1 MANLFNK
8 YGSSHRYGRMLAAA
22 LLDFLVVIGAYL
34 CVFLFL
40 PDRIF
45 NDHTH
50 STLLILAVA
59 SGMVLALAAFKVY
72 HRIWERT
79 SGHSIIVLLDA
90 VVIVTVL
97 TILIVAAVNPRPF
110 AIGIVLVANLLSF
123 IVISGVRY
131 RSRLISGLAWR
142 WHAWWSKKL
151 PEPQISTL
159 IVGAGESGQALASRM
174 KHRNS
179 DRFHKIVGFVDDDPS
194 KRGLIVEGSP
204 VLGACRDIPAV
215 VTAHKIELIAVA
227 VHNISSTAFR
237 DILLYCEQTDAR
249 IKIVPDILKQINS
262 LENVSVLRDI
272 EPEDLLGRG
281 VISRH
286 EAVDLSPV
294 LEKSILVTG
303 AAGSI
308 GSELSRQILSYQP
321 KQVVLLDNNESG
333 LHDLALEV
341 KESHPELTI
350 IPVLG
355 DITICESMRSIF
367 EKYRPEVVF
376 HAAAYKHVPMLQ
388 YHPMEALRVN
398 IGGTKLLAELA
409 QEYGVERF
417 VLISTDKAVDPS
429 SVMGASKRVC
439 ELLIHALCLQHGKS
453 TLFTAVR
460 FGNVLGSRGSVV
472 PMFTSQIEHGG
483 PVTVTHPDMTR
494 YFMSIPEAVN
504 LIIHA
509 ASMTRGD
516 DIFIL
521 QMGAVVRIVE
531 LAERLIRLRGLRP
544 HQDIQIQYTG
554 IRPGEK
560 MHEALYSGAEKPSST
575 AHPNIIKLNTWKDG
589 FSAGEF
595 YRYLRELSDLGL
607 SDADEVL
614 QRIRTAI
621 GTETPE
627 AQELT
632 AQ

>member
-1 MANLFNK
+1 
-8 YGSSHRYGRMLAAA
+8 MLASA
-22 LLDFLVVIGAYL
+22 LLDFLIVIGAYL
-34 CVFLFL
+34 SVFLFL

-45 NDHTH
+45 DDHTH
-50 STLLILAVA
+50 TTLMILAVA
-59 SGMVLALAAFKVY
+59 CGMVAALASFKVY

-79 SGHSIIVLLDA
+79 SGHSIIILLDA
-90 VVIVTVL
+90 VVIVTVP
-97 TILIVAAVNPRPF
+97 TILIVAIINPRPLS
-110 AIGIVLVANLLSF
+110 IGIVLLGNLLSF
-123 IVISGVRY
+123 VCIAGVRY
-131 RSRLISGLAWR
+131 RSRLISGFAWR
-142 WHAWWSKKL
+142 FHAWWSKKL
-151 PEPQISTL
+151 PEPQIRTL
-159 IVGAGESGQALASRM
+159 IVGAGESAQALAWRM
-174 KHRNS
+174 KHRTG
-179 DRFHKIVGFVDDDPS
+179 DRFHKIIGFVDDDAA

-204 VLGACRDIPAV
+204 VLGVCSEIPDIV
-215 VTAHKIELIAVA
+215 IAHKIELIAVA
-227 VHNISSTAFR
+227 IHNITSTAFR

-262 LENVSVLRDI
+262 IEGVTVLRDI

-281 VISRH
+281 VVSRH

-308 GSELSRQILSYQP
+308 GSELSRQIMSYQP
-321 KQVVLLDNNESG
+321 KRVVLLDNNESG
-333 LHDLALEV
+333 LHDLVLEV
-341 KESHPELTI
+341 KDKHPELTI
-350 IPVLG
+350 IPVLA
-355 DITICESMRSIF
+355 DITICESMRAMF
-367 EKYRPEVVF
+367 DKYRPEVVF
-376 HAAAYKHVPMLQ
+376 HAAAYKHVPMLE
-388 YHPMEALRVN
+388 YHPAEAIRVN
-398 IGGTKLLAELA
+398 IGGTKLLADLA
-409 QEYGVERF
+409 HEYAVERF

-439 ELLIHALCLQHGKS
+439 ELLLHALSLQHGES

-472 PMFTSQIEHGG
+472 PMFTNQIEHGG
-483 PVTVTHPDMTR
+483 PVTVTHPEMTR

-509 ASMTRGD
+509 ASMTNGN

-560 MHEALYSGAEKPSST
+560 MHEALYSGAEKPCST
-575 AHPNIIKLNTWKDG
+575 AHPNIIKLNTWHDG
-589 FSAGEF
+589 FSPVEF
-595 YRYLRELSDLGL
+595 HRHLRELSNQGL
-607 SDADEVL
+607 HDASDVL
-614 QRIRTAI
+614 QRIRIAI
-621 GTETPE
+621 GADMPET
-627 AQELT
+627 QGLT

>member
-1 MANLFNK
+1 
-8 YGSSHRYGRMLAAA
+8 MLASS
-22 LLDFLVVIGAYL
+22 LLDFLIVIGSYL
-34 CVFLFL
+34 SVFAFL
-40 PDRIF
+40 PNRIF
-45 NDHTH
+45 DDHTH
-50 STLLILAVA
+50 TTLMILAIA
-59 SGMVLALAAFKVY
+59 FGMIAALATFKVY

-79 SGHSIIVLLDA
+79 SGHSIIILLDA
-90 VVIVTVL
+90 IVIVTVP
-97 TILIVAAVNPRPF
+97 TILLVAIVNPRPLS
-110 AIGIVLVANLLSF
+110 IGIVLVGNLLSF
-123 IVISGVRY
+123 IGIAGVRY
-131 RSRLISGLAWR
+131 RSRLISGFAWR

-151 PEPQISTL
+151 PEAQVPTL
-159 IVGAGESGQALASRM
+159 IVGAGESGQALAWRM
-174 KHRNS
+174 KHHAG

-204 VLGACRDIPAV
+204 VLGACSEIPAL

-227 VHNISSTAFR
+227 IHNIASTAFR
-237 DILLYCEQTDAR
+237 DILLFCEQTDAR

-262 LENVSVLRDI
+262 IDNVSVLRDI

-286 EAVDLSPV
+286 EAVDLSPII
-294 LEKSILVTG
+294 EKSILVTG

-308 GSELSRQILSYQP
+308 GSELSRQIMSYQP
-321 KQVVLLDNNESG
+321 KRVVLLDNNESG
-333 LHDLALEV
+333 LHDLILEV
-341 KESHPELTI
+341 KDKHPELTI

-355 DITICESMRSIF
+355 DITICESMRAIF

-376 HAAAYKHVPMLQ
+376 HAAAYKHVPMLE
-388 YHPMEALRVN
+388 YHPMEAVRVN
-398 IGGTKLLAELA
+398 IGGTKLLADLA
-409 QEYGVERF
+409 HEYAVERF

-429 SVMGASKRVC
+429 SVMGASKRAC
-439 ELLIHALCLQHGKS
+439 ELLLHDLSLRHGGS

-472 PMFTSQIEHGG
+472 PMFTTQIEHGG
-483 PVTVTHPDMTR
+483 PVTVTHPEMTR

-509 ASMTRGD
+509 ASMTHGN

-554 IRPGEK
+554 VRPGEK
-560 MHEALYSGAEKPSST
+560 MHEALYSGAEKPSPT
-575 AHPNIIKLNTWKDG
+575 AHPNIIKLNTWHDE
-589 FSAGEF
+589 FSPAEF
-595 YRYLRELSDLGL
+595 HRHLRELSDHAVNDAADILG
-607 SDADEVL
+607 
-614 QRIRTAI
+614 RIRVAI
-621 GTETPE
+621 GADLPDRQ
-627 AQELT
+627 AIT

>member
-1 MANLFNK
+1 MVNWINK
-8 YGSSHRYGRMLAAA
+8 YSSSNRYRRIVAAA
-22 LLDFLVVIGAYL
+22 LLDFLIVIGAYL
-34 CVFLFL
+34 SVFLFL

-50 STLLILAVA
+50 TTLMILAVA
-59 SGMVLALAAFKVY
+59 SGMVAALASFKVY

-79 SGHSIIVLLDA
+79 SGHSIIILLDA
-90 VVIVTVL
+90 VVIVTVP
-97 TILIVAAVNPRPF
+97 TILVVVAVNPRPLS
-110 AIGIVLVANLLSF
+110 IGIVLLGNLLAF
-123 IVISGVRY
+123 IGIAGVRY
-131 RSRLISGLAWR
+131 RSRLISGFAWR

-151 PEPQISTL
+151 PEPQIATL
-159 IVGAGESGQALASRM
+159 IVGAGESGQALAWRM
-174 KHRNS
+174 KHRNG
-179 DRFHKIVGFVDDDPS
+179 DRFHKVVGFVDDDPA

-204 VLGACRDIPAV
+204 VLGACSDIPDV
-215 VTAHKIELIAVA
+215 VITHKIELIAVA
-227 VHNISSTAFR
+227 LHNITSTAFR
-237 DILLYCEQTDAR
+237 DILLYCEKTDAR

-262 LENVSVLRDI
+262 IENVSALRDI
-272 EPEDLLGRG
+272 QPEDLLGRG

-294 LEKSILVTG
+294 LEKSILITG

-333 LHDLALEV
+333 LHDLVLEV
-341 KESHPELTI
+341 KDRHPELTI

-355 DITICESMRSIF
+355 DITVCESMRAIF

-376 HAAAYKHVPMLQ
+376 HAAAYKHVPMLE
-388 YHPMEALRVN
+388 YHPMEAVRVN

-409 QEYGVERF
+409 QEYAVERF

-439 ELLIHALCLQHGKS
+439 ELLLHALCLQHS
-453 TLFTAVR
+453 ATTLFTAVR

-483 PVTVTHPDMTR
+483 PITVTHPDMTR

-560 MHEALYSGAEKPSST
+560 MHEALYSGAEEPCPT
-575 AHPNIIKLNTWKDG
+575 AHPNIIKLNTWQDE
-589 FSAGEF
+589 FIASEF
-595 YRYLRELSDLGL
+595 YRHLRELADHGL
-607 SDADEVL
+607 HDAAEVL

-621 GTETPE
+621 GAENPQ

>member
-1 MANLFNK
+1 MTNYLF
-8 YGSSHRYGRMLAAA
+8 GSSNRYRRILASA
-22 LLDFLVVIGAYL
+22 LLDFLIVIGVYL
-34 CVFLFL
+34 TVLFFL
-40 PDRIF
+40 PYRIF
-45 NDHTH
+45 DDHTH
-50 STLLILAVA
+50 TTLMILVVA
-59 SGMVLALAAFKVY
+59 GGMVAALACFKVY

-79 SGHSIIVLLDA
+79 SGHSIIILLDA
-90 VVIVTVL
+90 VVIVTVP
-97 TILIVAAVNPRPF
+97 TILIVATANPRPLS
-110 AIGIVLVANLLSF
+110 IGIVLFGNLLAF
-123 IVISGVRY
+123 ICIAGVRY
-131 RSRLISGLAWR
+131 RSRLISGFAWR

-159 IVGAGESGQALASRM
+159 IVGAGESGQALAWRM
-174 KHRNS
+174 KHRS
-179 DRFHKIVGFVDDDPS
+179 GDRFHKIIGFVDDDAA

-204 VLGACRDIPAV
+204 VLGACSEIPGLVAS
-215 VTAHKIELIAVA
+215 HHIELIAVA
-227 VHNISSTAFR
+227 IHNITSTAFR

-262 LENVSVLRDI
+262 IENVTVLRDI

-308 GSELSRQILSYQP
+308 GSELSRQIMSYQP

-333 LHDLALEV
+333 LHDLVLEV
-341 KESHPELTI
+341 KDKHPELTI

-355 DITICESMRSIF
+355 DITICESMRAIF

-376 HAAAYKHVPMLQ
+376 HAAAYKHVPMLE
-388 YHPMEALRVN
+388 YHPGEAIRVN
-398 IGGTKLLAELA
+398 IGGTKLLADLA
-409 QEYGVERF
+409 HEYAIERF

-439 ELLIHALCLQHGKS
+439 ELLLHALSLQHGGS

-472 PMFTSQIEHGG
+472 PMFTTQIEHGG
-483 PVTVTHPDMTR
+483 PVTVTHPEMTR

-509 ASMTRGD
+509 ASMTNGN

-521 QMGAVVRIVE
+521 QMGAVIRIVE

-560 MHEALYSGAEKPSST
+560 MHEALYSGAEQPCPT
-575 AHPNIIKLNTWKDG
+575 AHPNIIKLNTWHDD
-589 FSAGEF
+589 FSPAEF
-595 YRYLRELSDLGL
+595 HRHLRDLSGL
-607 SDADEVL
+607 SLHDAADVL
-614 QRIRTAI
+614 KQIRIAI
-621 GTETPE
+621 GAELAET
-627 AQELT
+627 QELT

>member
-1 MANLFNK
+1 MANHLNK
-8 YGSSHRYGRMLAAA
+8 PGSSNRYRRMLASA
-22 LLDFLVVIGAYL
+22 LLDFLIVIGVYL
-34 CVFLFL
+34 SVFLFL

-45 NDHTH
+45 DDHTH
-50 STLLILAVA
+50 TTLMILTVA
-59 SGMVLALAAFKVY
+59 CGMVAALACFKVY

-79 SGHSIIVLLDA
+79 SGHSIIILLDA
-90 VVIVTVL
+90 VVIVTVP
-97 TILIVAAVNPRPF
+97 TILIVAVINPRPLS
-110 AIGIVLVANLLSF
+110 IGIVLLGNLLSF
-123 IVISGVRY
+123 ICIAGVRY
-131 RSRLISGLAWR
+131 RSRLISGFAWR

-151 PEPQISTL
+151 PEPQIPTL
-159 IVGAGESGQALASRM
+159 IVGAGESAQALAWRM
-174 KHRNS
+174 KHRTG
-179 DRFHKIVGFVDDDPS
+179 DRFHKIIGFVDDDAA

-204 VLGACRDIPAV
+204 VLGECSEIPAIV
-215 VTAHKIELIAVA
+215 MAHKIELIAVA
-227 VHNISSTAFR
+227 IHNIPSTAFR

-262 LENVSVLRDI
+262 VENVTALRDI

-281 VISRH
+281 VVSRH

-308 GSELSRQILSYQP
+308 GSELSRQIMSYQP

-333 LHDLALEV
+333 LHDLVLEV
-341 KESHPELTI
+341 KDKHPELTI

-355 DITICESMRSIF
+355 DITICESMRAIF
-367 EKYRPEVVF
+367 DKYRPEVVF
-376 HAAAYKHVPMLQ
+376 HAAAYKHVPMLE
-388 YHPMEALRVN
+388 YHPTEAIRVN
-398 IGGTKLLAELA
+398 IGGTKLLADLA
-409 QEYGVERF
+409 QEYAVERF

-439 ELLIHALCLQHGKS
+439 ELLLHALSLQHGGS
-453 TLFTAVR
+453 TLYTAVR

-483 PVTVTHPDMTR
+483 PVTVTHPEMTR

-509 ASMTRGD
+509 ASMTNGN

-554 IRPGEK
+554 VRPGEK
-560 MHEALYSGAEKPSST
+560 MHEALYSGAEQPFPT
-575 AHPNIIKLNTWKDG
+575 AHPNIIKLNTWHDE
-589 FSAGEF
+589 FSPAEF
-595 YRYLRELSDLGL
+595 HRHLLELSNHGL
-607 SDADEVL
+607 HNAADVL
-614 QRIRTAI
+614 QRLRIAI
-621 GTETPE
+621 GADIPE

>member
-1 MANLFNK
+1 MVNWINK
-8 YGSSHRYGRMLAAA
+8 YGSSSRYRRIVAAA
-22 LLDFLVVIGAYL
+22 LLDFLIVIGAYL
-34 CVFLFL
+34 SVFIFL

-50 STLLILAVA
+50 TTLMILAVA
-59 SGMVLALAAFKVY
+59 SGMVAALASFKVY
-72 HRIWERT
+72 HRVWERT
-79 SGHSIIVLLDA
+79 SGHSIIILLDA
-90 VVIVTVL
+90 VVIVTVP
-97 TILIVAAVNPRPF
+97 TILVVAAVNPRPLS
-110 AIGIVLVANLLSF
+110 IGIGLLGNLLAF
-123 IVISGVRY
+123 IGIAGVRY
-131 RSRLISGLAWR
+131 RSRLISGFAWR

-151 PEPQISTL
+151 PESQIATL
-159 IVGAGESGQALASRM
+159 IVGAGESGQALAWRM
-174 KHRNS
+174 KHRNG
-179 DRFHKIVGFVDDDPS
+179 DRFHKIVGFVDDDPA

-204 VLGACRDIPAV
+204 VLGACSDIPAV
-215 VTAHKIELIAVA
+215 VKTHKIELIAVA
-227 VHNISSTAFR
+227 LHNITSTAFR
-237 DILLYCEQTDAR
+237 DILLYCEKTDAR

-262 LENVSVLRDI
+262 VENVSALRDI
-272 EPEDLLGRG
+272 QPEDLLGRG

-294 LEKSILVTG
+294 VEKSILVTG

-333 LHDLALEV
+333 LHDLVLDI
-341 KESHPELTI
+341 KDRHPELTI
-350 IPVLG
+350 VPVLG
-355 DITICESMRSIF
+355 DITICESMRAIF

-376 HAAAYKHVPMLQ
+376 HAAAYKHVPMLE
-388 YHPMEALRVN
+388 YHPMEAVRVN

-409 QEYGVERF
+409 QEYAVERF

-439 ELLIHALCLQHGKS
+439 ELMLHALCLQRSES

-483 PVTVTHPDMTR
+483 PITVTHPDMTR

-560 MHEALYSGAEKPSST
+560 MHEALYSGAEEPCPT
-575 AHPNIIKLNTWKDG
+575 AHPNIIKLNTWQDE
-589 FSAGEF
+589 FSASEF
-595 YRYLRELSDLGL
+595 HRHLREMSNHGL
-607 SDADEVL
+607 HDAAEVL

-621 GTETPE
+621 GAEQPV